1 MITNDRQRRITAAQ
15 IRRFEQAAERAQ
27 ASGPTDDLDPRLH
40 KAMIAGI
47 ESQLDD
53 LRTELEEYEALRQGK
68 VKSRV
73 FHSLLELPDA
83 LIEGRITLGLTQKQL
98 AQKIGVPEQQIQRYE
113 QTRYSGASLERLQEA
128 ADAVKLVMQKKI
140 EYPIAA
146 KASAKGGAAKR
157 SAGATASTVR
167 AKRGGV
173 TRIKRKAA
181 GSAPG
186 RLADSYLIAGHQPA
200 QAAQHA
206 SVKRS
211 KDAAKIV
218 VSGGKAKGAKRTARS
233 RKAARSSASSS
244 ARKAKH

>member
-15 IRRFEQAAERAQ
+15 IRRFEQAAQRAE
-27 ASGPTDDLDPRLH
+27 ATGPTDDLDPQLH
-40 KAMIAGI
+40 EAMIAGI

-73 FHSLLELPDA
+73 LHSLLELPDA

-113 QTRYSGASLERLQEA
+113 QTRYSGASLERLQQA

-140 EYPIAA
+140 EYPVVA
-146 KASAKGGAAKR
+146 KTLAKGGATKR
-157 SAGATASTVR
+157 SAGAPATTSR

-173 TRIKRKAA
+173 TRTKRTAA

-186 RLADSYLIAGHQPA
+186 RLADSYAIAAHRTA
-200 QAAQHA
+200 QGAQHA
-206 SVKRS
+206 NVKRS
-211 KDAAKIV
+211 KPAKTV
-218 VSGGKAKGAKRTARS
+218 ASGGTATGAKRSASS
-233 RKAARSSASSS
+233 RKAARASASSS

>member
-27 ASGPTDDLDPRLH
+27 ATGPTDDLDPRLH
-40 KAMIAGI
+40 KAMIAGL

-53 LRTELEEYEALRQGK
+53 LRTELSEYEALRQGK

-73 FHSLLELPDA
+73 LHSLLELPDA

-128 ADAVKLVMQKKI
+128 ADAVKLVIHKKI
-140 EYPIAA
+140 EYPITA
-146 KASAKGGAAKR
+146 KTLAKRGTAKG
-157 SAGATASTVR
+157 SAGATAPTAR

-173 TRIKRKAA
+173 TRIKRTAA
-181 GSAPG
+181 GSAQG
-186 RLADSYLIAGHQPA
+186 RLADSSAIAAHQTPH
-200 QAAQHA
+200 AAQHA
-206 SVKRS
+206 SMKRS
-211 KDAAKIV
+211 KDAAKTV
-218 VSGGKAKGAKRTARS
+218 ASDGKATGAKRSAS
-233 RKAARSSASSS
+233 ARKAARSSASSS